1 VRFFLDNTLPPRFA
15 VALQALE
22 GDDGNRILH
31 LRSKFPAQTKD
42 VDWIRSLASEGDWVI
57 ISGDIRISQNEFE
70 RKEWLESGLTA
81 FFFAKGWTAIKLW
94 DQAWR
99 LIKWWPA
106 IVDQALRIQPGAGFI
121 VPLKSAK
128 LEQLRV

>member
-1 VRFFLDNTLPPRFA
+1 MNFFLDNTLPPRFA

-22 GDDGNRILH
+22 GDEHHIVH
-31 LRSKFPAQTKD
+31 LRTKFAPDTRD

-70 RKEWLESGLTA
+70 RREWLNSGMTA
-81 FFFAKGWTAIKLW
+81 FFLAKGWTTIKLW

-106 IVDQALRIQPGAGFI
+106 IVDQALRVQPGAGFI
-121 VPLKSAK
+121 VPLRSAR